1 MLGPPTYR
9 VGMDAI
15 ADHVDR
21 AAARLVA
28 IGFDGPN
35 PPPETRALVDRGVR
49 SIILF
54 ARNAGPREQV
64 AATIEAIKATSE
76 EPILV
81 CVDQEGG
88 RTVRFTDGFD
98 PPTAMREVGPGG
110 PDAAAQVGE
119 RLALDLRPV
128 GIDLDLAPVVDVDS
142 NPANPVIGPRSFGR
156 DPMLV
161 ARCGTALIRSLQRG
175 GVAACA
181 KHFPGHGDTDLD
193 SHHDLPVLRHEMERL
208 EAVELVPFRAA
219 IEAGVAAIMTTHVVF
234 EALDPGVPATL
245 SPAVIDG
252 LLRGRMGFDG
262 VVVSDDLEMA
272 AIADLETLDGDLGEA
287 AVRSVLAGVD
297 LLLCCHR
304 PDRQGRA
311 IDALATAIRD
321 GRISERRLQASH
333 ARLDRLF
340 DTFVRR

>member
-156 DPMLV
+156 DPTLV